1 MLEMLLYVNLTCTQ
15 VDNLISSVKEFSYI
29 DNALDDESVNEV
41 IEVIKEAMPEC
52 FNERSK

>member
-1 MLEMLLYVNLTCTQ
+1 MLEMLLYANLTCTQ
-15 VDNLISSVKEFSYI
+15 VDNLISSVKEYSYI

>member
-1 MLEMLLYVNLTCTQ
+1 MLEMLLYANLTCTQ

-29 DNALDDESVNEV
+29 DNALDDKSVNEV

>member
-1 MLEMLLYVNLTCTQ
+1 MLEMLLYANLTCTQ
-15 VDNLISSVKEFSYI
+15 VDNLISNVKEFSYI
-29 DNALDDESVNEV
+29 DNTLDDESVNEV